1 MFENVTRKEWER
13 WEGAERSFRAH
24 PALYRLRLAALFAE
38 GVLAGVLLLA
48 VVAFL
53 VAACVIAPARHVRLI
68 VFLVLNLFYSAK
80 TYLSI
85 LSNRPW
91 SGLPELC
98 AEEWP
103 RLHELVRE
111 TAAAVGAPRIHR
123 VFLDPGAFNA
133 SVSVAFP
140 LVPGLRRNVLMLG
153 YPLLASLGPR
163 ALRGVLAHE
172 LGHVAHRDLVH
183 GGALLHVRAFWISVQ
198 LGVFTWA
205 MGPWRRSYLR
215 RIDRLMSPLERE
227 RELAADR
234 AAAELF
240 GVDALRETLVAL
252 ELRGPDADLG
262 KILDPLVRAGG
273 FGQPGGPSP
282 GAAIRE
288 ALRREIPAD
297 KARRRL
303 ARALRSIV
311 PPSAEH
317 PPLAVR
323 AGTADP
329 ADLVPFANAPQDA
342 LETVFGAADALDGAV
357 LAFLGPLC
365 EEAGEGARDER
376 ENSERRLAAL
386 PDDDASPDSVI
397 ERIGILRDLGRRED
411 AEALLRAGRAA
422 HPDNAALEAIELSDA
437 LAEADTAE
445 EGAPLAR
452 RLEALV
458 ETDPMMRLWAE
469 DPLFTHYLEVGA
481 VDSIKA
487 LLDLRQHGEKTL
499 RRRLNAKLRPTD
511 DLRAAPLSE
520 TVRSDLALAFAGNS
534 VREVYAVLRAYEG
547 TGTSSCFLVVR
558 WRPLADSSR
567 LLPAFNEAFE
577 TVVVLAGTRALFRRF
592 AELGIEPI
600 PVPKRRPKGK

>member
-68 VFLVLNLFYSAK
+68 AFLVLNLFYSAK

-91 SGLPELC
+91 SGLPELR

-140 LVPGLRRNVLMLG
+140 LVPGLRRNVLILG

-234 AAAELF
+234 AAAKLF
-240 GVDALRETLVAL
+240 GVDALRETLVSL
-252 ELRGPDADLG
+252 ELRGPDAGLG
-262 KILDPLVRAGG
+262 EILSRTPGAGG
-273 FGQPGGPSP
+273 ENGPSP
-282 GAAIRE
+282 AVAIRE

-303 ARALRSIV
+303 ERALRSIV
-311 PPSAEH
+311 PPMEEH

-323 AGTADP
+323 AGTTDP
-329 ADLVPFANAPQDA
+329 DDLLPFASVPQDA
-342 LETVFGAADALDGAV
+342 LETVFGAADALDGVVDAV
-357 LAFLGPLC
+357 FRPAC
-365 EEAGEGARDER
+365 AEAEAAMRDSR
-376 ENSERRLAAL
+376 ETAERRLAEM
-386 PDDDASPDSVI
+386 PDDDVSPDSII
-397 ERIGILRDLGRRED
+397 ERIGLLRALDRKED
-411 AEALLRAGRAA
+411 AGALLRAGRAA
-422 HPDNAALEAIELSDA
+422 HPGNAALEAIELSDA
-437 LAEADTAE
+437 LPEAASAE
-445 EGAPLAR
+445 EGAPLAQ

-458 ETDPMMRLWAE
+458 EADPMMRLWAE
-469 DPLFTHYLEVGA
+469 DPLFAHYLEVGA

-487 LLDLRQHGEKTL
+487 LLDLRRLGEKAL
-499 RRRLNAKLRPTD
+499 LRRLNAKLRPTD
-511 DLRAAPLSE
+511 DLRAMPLSPRE
-520 TVRSDLALAFAGNS
+520 REELAASFAGRS
-534 VREVYAVLRAYEG
+534 VREVWAVLRLYRGEG
-547 TGTSSCFLVVR
+547 VSSSFYVVR
-558 WRPLADSSR
+558 WRPLADPPRR
-567 LLPAFNEAFE
+567 LEELNAVFE
-577 TVVVLAGTRALFRRF
+577 DVRVVSGTRALFRRF

>member
-13 WEGAERSFRAH
+13 WEGAQRSFRAH

-38 GVLAGVLLLA
+38 GVLAGALLLA
-48 VVAFL
+48 LVALL
-53 VAACVIAPARHVRLI
+53 VAACVIAPSRHVRLI
-68 VFLVLNLFYSAK
+68 AFLAVNFFYTGK

-85 LSNRPW
+85 LTNRPW
-91 SGLPELC
+91 SGLPELR
-98 AEEWP
+98 EEAWP
-103 RLHELVRE
+103 RLHALVRE

-140 LVPGLRRNVLMLG
+140 LVPGLRRNVLILG
-153 YPLLASLGPR
+153 YPLLAALGPR

-288 ALRREIPAD
+288 AMRREIPAD
-297 KARRRL
+297 QARRRL

-323 AGTADP
+323 AGTTDP
-329 ADLVPFANAPQDA
+329 ADLVPFAAAPQDA
-342 LETVFGAADALDGAV
+342 LETVFGAADALDGVV
-357 LAFLGPLC
+357 LAFLGPIC
-365 EEAGEGARDER
+365 ESAGEGVRDGR
-376 ENSERRLAAL
+376 ENAERRLAAL

-411 AEALLRAGRAA
+411 ADALLRAGRAA

-437 LAEADTAE
+437 LAEADSAE

-458 ETDPMMRLWAE
+458 EADPMMRLWAE
-469 DPLFTHYLEVGA
+469 DPLFAHYLEVGA
-481 VDSIKA
+481 VDSIKS
-487 LLDLRQHGEKTL
+487 LLDLRRQGERAL
-499 RRRLNAKLRPTD
+499 RRRLDAKLRPTD
-511 DLRAAPLSE
+511 DIRAMPLSE
-520 TVRSDLALAFAGNS
+520 KQRKDLSDTFAGHS
-534 VREVYAVLRAYEG
+534 VREVYAVLRTYEG
-547 TGTSSCFLVVR
+547 TGTSSSFYVVR
-558 WRPLADSSR
+558 WRPLADASR
-567 LLPAFNEAFE
+567 LLPAFNEAFDD
-577 TVVVLAGTRALFRRF
+577 VVVLAGTRALFRRF

-600 PVPKRRPKGK
+600 PVPKKAPRKD